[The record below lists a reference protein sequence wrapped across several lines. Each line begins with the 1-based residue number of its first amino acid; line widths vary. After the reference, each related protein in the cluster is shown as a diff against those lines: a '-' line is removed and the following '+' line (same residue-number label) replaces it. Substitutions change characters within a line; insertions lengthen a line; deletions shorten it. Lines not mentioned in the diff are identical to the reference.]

1 MPNGGKLGSW
11 SEWLRCGL
19 VQLLADKNQ
28 TALTKM
34 KKLILAA
41 IALVGV
47 GVATSRAEVSFGF
60 SVDNG
65 YNSGRGYGPA
75 TCAPSPV
82 YVPPSYGYQDRGPAY
97 AYRSEPREAV
107 RSDLWE
113 AHHDLHQDVREA
125 KRVLDRS
132 IQRDKEALHQEM
144 VRQRS
149 AGVPSYVRKA
159 EHDTAYHELAD
170 AHHAGHAALE
180 AAHREGHY
188 DLGW

>member
-1 MPNGGKLGSW
+1 MLNGGKLGSW
-11 SEWLRCGL
+11 SEWQRYGL

-47 GVATSRAEVSFGF
+47 GVATSRADVSFGVAF
-60 SVDNG
+60 DNG
-65 YNSGRGYGPA
+65 YNSGRGYVAGN
-75 TCAPSPV
+75 CAPG
-82 YVPPSYGYQDRGPAY
+82 YVQPPSGYQERGPGY
-97 AYRSEPREAV
+97 AY
-107 RSDLWE
+107 
-113 AHHDLHQDVREA
+113 LHQDVREA
-125 KRVLDRS
+125 KRALDRS

-144 VRQRS
+144 LRQRA

-159 EHDTAYHELAD
+159 EHDTAYRQLAD

-188 DLGW
+188 ELGW

>member
-47 GVATSRAEVSFGF
+47 GVATSKADVSFGF

-65 YNSGRGYGPA
+65 YNSGYGPG
-75 TCAPSPV
+75 TCAPPRV
-82 YVPPSYGYQDRGPAY
+82 YVQPSYGYQDRGPGY
-97 AYRSEPREAV
+97 AYRNEQRDAIRPDFWA
-107 RSDLWE
+107 
-113 AHHDLHQDVREA
+113 AHHDLHQDVRDA
-125 KRVLDRS
+125 KRALDRS

-144 VRQRS
+144 LRQRA

-159 EHDTAYHELAD
+159 EHDTAYRQLAD

-188 DLGW
+188 ELGW

>member
-1 MPNGGKLGSW
+1 MLNGGKLGSW
-11 SEWLRCGL
+11 SEWQRYGF

-47 GVATSRAEVSFGF
+47 GVATSRADVSFGVAF
-60 SVDNG
+60 DNG
-65 YNSGRGYGPA
+65 YNSGRSYGPA
-75 TCAPSPV
+75 PCAPAPV
-82 YVPPSYGYQDRGPAY
+82 YVQPSYGYQDRDPAY
-97 AYRSEPREAV
+97 AYRSEPREAL
-107 RSDLWE
+107 RSESWE

-125 KRVLDRS
+125 KRALDRS

-144 VRQRS
+144 GRQRA

-159 EHDTAYHELAD
+159 EHDTAYRQLAD